1 MKFLRTCHTFL
12 KGNRLLL
19 FSSLLAQFLMGASSV
34 FTTFLLKVVVDT
46 IEGEASLAKAAFLER
61 AVISLLTYGKGDAYL
76 LENMGLLL
84 PSAIIVSGVI
94 SVLLTS
100 LRMSLRTYLSTRLGT
115 SMQYQ
120 LFTHLIALPYPFFK
134 ENKPGDLIQICTR
147 DTDVLR
153 RFLVGDVSGFFWT
166 FWMVCFCFGILLSIS
181 WKMALVS
188 MGLFPLM
195 FVYSFFLIKK
205 VRNKYRLTDESEA
218 KMTDKIAENLSSIRL
233 VKAFH
238 NESYEIASFERRLE
252 DYQKKFTSWRKLSS
266 FFFSSSDIFIFGSKL
281 LALSFGI
288 YLCYTGEINAATLI
302 LAILF
307 VNMSVWPLR
316 DAATSFSNM
325 GQYIA
330 SAERL
335 DRILLAK
342 EEDLKMG
349 LEAPSRQDITLS
361 HLSFHYPDSKTLVLK
376 DLSFTIPYGKSLA
389 IMGKT
394 GSGKSTLVFLLTRL
408 YDYTEGSIEIG
419 GIELKDI
426 SKSSL
431 RKLIKP
437 ILQEPFLFS
446 KTIEENVL
454 MGRGE
459 ATHEEVM
466 EACALADIEK
476 TIKESL
482 DGYDTIIGEKGT
494 TLSGGQ
500 RQRLAIARGALSKA
514 SFLIF
519 DDSLSAVDAKTD
531 LTIRENLKKLS
542 SSITPI
548 IITNR
553 ISTAKDCD
561 QIIVLEDGKISEKGT
576 HEELL
581 RKEGLYRRI
590 AYIQEKMSEES
601 L

>member
-1 MKFLRTCHTFL
+1 MKFLRACHTLL

-19 FSSLLAQFLMGASSV
+19 FFSLLAQFLMGASSV

-76 LENMGLLL
+76 LSNMGLLL

-147 DTDVLR
+147 DADVLR

-542 SSITPI
+542 SSVTPI

>member
-1 MKFLRTCHTFL
+1 
-12 KGNRLLL
+12 
-19 FSSLLAQFLMGASSV
+19 MGASSV

-46 IEGEASLAKAAFLER
+46 IEGEASLAKAASLER
-61 AVISLLTYGKGDAYL
+61 AVISLITYGRGDAYL
-76 LENMGLLL
+76 LSNMGLLL
-84 PSAIIVSGVI
+84 PSAIIISGVI

-100 LRMSLRTYLSTRLGT
+100 LRMSLRMYLSTRLGT

-120 LFTHLIALPYPFFK
+120 LFTHLMALPYPFYK

-166 FWMVCFCFGILLSIS
+166 FWMVSFCFGILLSIS

-205 VRNKYRLTDESEA
+205 VRNRYRLTDESEA

-238 NESYEIASFERRLE
+238 SESYEITSFERKLE

-281 LALSFGI
+281 LALAFGI
-288 YLCYTGEINAATLI
+288 YLCYIGEINAATLI

-330 SAERL
+330 SAERI

-342 EEDLKMG
+342 EEDLKTG
-349 LEAPSRQDITLS
+349 FEAPTQKDITLS
-361 HLSFHYPDSKTLVLK
+361 HLSFNYPDSDTPVLK

-394 GSGKSTLVFLLTRL
+394 GSGKSTLVLLLTRL
-408 YDYTEGSIEIG
+408 YDYTDGSIKIG
-419 GIELKDI
+419 DKELKDI

-454 MGRGE
+454 MGREE

-476 TIKESL
+476 TIRESL
-482 DGYDTIIGEKGT
+482 DGYETIVGEKGT

-500 RQRLAIARGALSKA
+500 RQRLAIARGALSRA

-542 SSITPI
+542 RSITPI

-561 QIIVLEDGKISEKGT
+561 QIVVLEDGKISEMGT

-601 L
+601 V